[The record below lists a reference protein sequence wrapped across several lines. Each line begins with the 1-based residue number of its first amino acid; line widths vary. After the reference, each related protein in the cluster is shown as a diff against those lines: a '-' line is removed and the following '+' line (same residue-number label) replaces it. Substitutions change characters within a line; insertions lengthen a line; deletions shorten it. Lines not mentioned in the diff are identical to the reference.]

1 MCHGQDAYTGWWSLC
16 GCENCNLT
24 KLGACHLMLN
34 KTNLLMPGCAK
45 GKYSIYCRVLSK
57 RVENKPQIYSSL
69 VFELGLIFFFVVVI
83 VFFLRGRTKRM
94 VLIIIHFLI
103 QVFRVRMT
111 LVFDSL
117 SMIQG
122 LLAHLALE
130 KKLVFVH

>member
-16 GCENCNLT
+16 DCVNCNLT
-24 KLGACHLMLN
+24 KLGACHLTLN

-45 GKYSIYCRVLSK
+45 GKYSIYCRVPSK

-69 VFELGLIFFFVVVI
+69 VFELGLFWVFLI
-83 VFFLRGRTKRM
+83 VFLRGRAKRM

-117 SMIQG
+117 SMTQG

>member
-1 MCHGQDAYTGWWSLC
+1 
-16 GCENCNLT
+16 
-24 KLGACHLMLN
+24 
-34 KTNLLMPGCAK
+34 
-45 GKYSIYCRVLSK
+45 
-57 RVENKPQIYSSL
+57 
-69 VFELGLIFFFVVVI
+69 
-83 VFFLRGRTKRM
+83 M